1 MAGAALRL
9 CLFNPIDPARPV
21 AERELALRMAIA
33 MERLGWSPLIAHN
46 SATLAGIKLDA
57 VLNLFPV
64 AAGKMTD
71 HRWLAC
77 AWGPTSLLA
86 GMAPAARQQA
96 QVNELSH
103 DAYLI
108 SGTGPRAH
116 LESVMRD
123 AGRIMP
129 PHLPFHVSSPRSDL
143 PPTLGPDSRL
153 FYVGSNWDG
162 QRYPALLH
170 RLAEAGALALHGAAE
185 RWSHL
190 ADAWE
195 GPLPFDGGSVIQ
207 AAHQWGMGLCLHLPQ
222 HRAEAVPNMRIFEL
236 AAAGAVIIADRHPFI
251 EQWFGDSV
259 LYVDTDGGEEAAA
272 VAILDQFDWV
282 HRHREQAREMAR
294 QAQIIFNAHLSLEAL
309 LAPLPDLLASC
320 ARPSFSH
327 DLLHVAVLLPE
338 GAGMGDRLAQLAQ
351 QVGPGLTLTALVP
364 ASGGALPPVPAGL
377 GVRELVGPA
386 WLDTLLAAMADADAL
401 AILPEGVEWFAGHLA
416 RLAQATSPHG
426 AALATGLWPR
436 PAEETG
442 FPLDPAETMALAPS
456 WEGWNGGGRELASAI
471 LRAGGLFCR
480 KTRLAG
486 LGALPGRD
494 WLDLALALAP
504 TLAKGGDMD
513 RQPVPGHRLSRLPPD
528 QPGRVAA
535 LPPWPLAHQLINAAA
550 DRPARLTGISDL
562 DPVLAGSIPWL
573 WGRDDLQKLPD
584 TGPLWLYGAGRGGEL
599 VLAALSPTQRPW
611 LRGFL
616 DSHRRGEM
624 LGLPLCQ
631 PQDLEAGDME
641 AATIIIAAQYVS
653 DILRHLQQGAAK
665 PARIFN
671 AYPYIAAVQEAVGNA
686 G

>member
-9 CLFNPIDPARPV
+9 CLFNPIDPARPL

-33 MERLGWSPLIAHN
+33 VERLGWSPIIAHN

-71 HRWLAC
+71 HLWLAC
-77 AWGPTSLLA
+77 AWGPASLLA
-86 GMAPAARQQA
+86 GMAPAARQRA

-153 FYVGSNWDG
+153 FYVGANWDG
-162 QRYPALLH
+162 QRYPALLR
-170 RLAEAGALALHGAAE
+170 RLAQAGALALHGTAE

-190 ADAWE
+190 ADAWR
-195 GPLPFDGGSVIQ
+195 GPLPFDGISVIQ
-207 AAHQWGMGLCLHLPQ
+207 AAHHWGMGLCLHLPQ
-222 HRAEAVPNMRIFEL
+222 HRAEAVPNMRVFEL
-236 AAAGAVIIADRHPFI
+236 AAAGAVIITDCHPFI

-259 LYVDTDGGEEAAA
+259 LYVDTEGGEEAAA
-272 VAILDQFDWV
+272 AAILDQFAWV
-282 HRHREQAREMAR
+282 HRHREQARAMAL
-294 QAQIIFNAHLSLEAL
+294 QAQALFNQHLCLEAL
-309 LAPLPDLLASC
+309 LGPLPDLLASC
-320 ARPSFSH
+320 RRPSASPAP
-327 DLLHVAVLLPE
+327 LHIAVLLPE
-338 GAGMGDRLAQLAQ
+338 GEGQEDRLAQLARQ
-351 QVGPGLTLTALVP
+351 TGPSLTLTALVP
-364 ASGGALPPVPAGL
+364 ASDGPLPPVPAGISL
-377 GVRELVGPA
+377 RDLSGPA
-386 WLDTLLAAMADADAL
+386 RLDTLLAAMADADAL
-401 AILPEGVEWFAGHLA
+401 TILPEGVEWFAGHLA

-442 FPLDPAETMALAPS
+442 FPLDPAETMALTLEAPDAAD
-456 WEGWNGGGRELASAI
+456 RRLASAT

-486 LGALPGRD
+486 LGAQQGHD

-504 TLAKGGDMD
+504 TLAMAGDIN
-513 RQPVPGHRLSRLPPD
+513 RQPVPGHRLSQLPPEKPD
-528 QPGRVAA
+528 RVAA
-535 LPPWPLAHQLINAAA
+535 LPPWPTVIQTIDAMAE
-550 DRPARLTGISDL
+550 RPALLTGISDL

-573 WGRDDLQKLPD
+573 WRPDDFQKLPD

-599 VLAALSPTQRPW
+599 VLAALSPTQRAR

-616 DSHRRGEM
+616 DSHRRGERF
-624 LGLPLCQ
+624 GLPLCQ
-631 PQDLEAGDME
+631 PQDLDEGDME

-671 AYPYIAAVQEAVGNA
+671 AYPYIAAVQEAMGNA